1 MKGANSKFLK
11 TSYEE
16 NNEICNYQIDKNN
29 SDLSDERTNPNTAKS
44 RNAATPKS
52 EGKKRSNSKS
62 KTKKN
67 LTESSI
73 KNSNL
78 IELVESLKEKINVYD
93 NELRNLIEEK
103 IQMQIQINT
112 LQLNSYQNMKK
123 SGNKIIKTGDHLTL
137 SNDSNYN
144 SYYYLIFFVL
154 LKINKLVKN
163 FLNKSKEKSFF
174 FSKHSLTRVN
184 KFFYCAIH

>member
-67 LTESSI
+67 LTESST

-144 SYYYLIFFVL
+144 DEKNTGLRNEL
-154 LKINKLVKN
+154 NNLNNNLVKQRKLLDQD
-163 FLNKSKEKSFF
+163 FSILNNTIDGDSIFKS
-174 FSKHSLTRVN
+174 N
-184 KFFYCAIH
+184 